1 MQNKDSLVAL
11 EVEQTFN
18 SEKVD
23 LLERFLP
30 LKTVLLITSKD
41 ALIKVSVSDKFFVL
55 LFIQNIFHIWL
66 AEIPQLILFFI

>member
-1 MQNKDSLVAL
+1 MQDKDSLVAL

-23 LLERFLP
+23 LGRFLT
-30 LKTVLLITSKD
+30 LKTVLLITRKD

-55 LFIQNIFHIWL
+55 LFIQNIFHI
-66 AEIPQLILFFI
+66 

>member
-1 MQNKDSLVAL
+1 MQDKDSFVAL

-23 LLERFLP
+23 LGRFLT

-55 LFIQNIFHIWL
+55 LFIQNIFHI
-66 AEIPQLILFFI
+66 